1 MFKPE
6 ELEQFVCGSP
16 ELDMVVWEKAA
27 RYVDGYT
34 AQSQQ
39 ISWLWS
45 ILQNDLDVE
54 QKQKFVMFCTGC
66 HRAPINGLRDLPIY
80 IGR

>member
-34 AQSQQ
+34 A
-39 ISWLWS
+39 
-45 ILQNDLDVE
+45 
-54 QKQKFVMFCTGC
+54 
-66 HRAPINGLRDLPIY
+66 
-80 IGR
+80 